1 MAERGTMNKPGRLFA
16 KQLRDVAGKIVGKTF
31 VQQGFG
37 SAELVTRWI
46 DIVGADIAAHSEPI
60 KIQWMR
66 GAPQHSSPRGERS
79 RGMQEPGTLL
89 LRVEGPAAIEI
100 QHLTNVICDRVN
112 QFLGWR
118 AVTRIRLQQAPLRR
132 GERGK
137 MHAPDPVAAARIA
150 AALPEIADEDLKQAL
165 ARLGAAVKIGAA
177 VKKS

>member
-1 MAERGTMNKPGRLFA
+1 MNKPGGIFA

-37 SAELVTRWI
+37 SAELVTRWT

-60 KIQWMR
+60 KIQWAR
-66 GAPQHSSPRGERS
+66 AAPNHSSPRGERS
-79 RGMQEPGTLL
+79 ARMQEPGTLL

-118 AVTRIRLQQAPLRR
+118 AVARIRLQQAPLHR
-132 GERGK
+132 GERAK
-137 MHAPDPVAAARIA
+137 MRAPDAVAAARIA
-150 AALPEIADEDLKQAL
+150 AALPEIADADLRQAL
-165 ARLGAAVKIGAA
+165 ARLGAAVK
-177 VKKS
+177 KS